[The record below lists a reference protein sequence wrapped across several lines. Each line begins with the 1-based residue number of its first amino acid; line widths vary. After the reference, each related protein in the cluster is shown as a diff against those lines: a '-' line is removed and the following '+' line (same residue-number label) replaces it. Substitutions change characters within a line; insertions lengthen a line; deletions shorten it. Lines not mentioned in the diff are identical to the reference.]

1 VYQDCGRR
9 LYSIEHERIMTGMHD
24 EHDFDRR
31 IWNVAMGVEDAAV
44 LRHAAT
50 CVHCRDHL
58 FALRQLARF
67 QATTGGVL
75 VEPPE
80 LVTFEASRLMSHIRP
95 DLVAQPPS
103 LSDKMRDRLREVA
116 ASLLHDTGLTP
127 QVAGLRAEA
136 DRRTRQLVFA
146 SDVADLDLE
155 VSRLNDQYAV
165 TGQLGMDVVPENLSI
180 RFVPA
185 DQDPL
190 DLDVTGVVE
199 TGISKQGYFTL
210 SIDPGDWTAAVEI
223 EDAVVLFPGVH
234 L

>member
-1 VYQDCGRR
+1 MRE
-9 LYSIEHERIMTGMHD
+9 LHD
-24 EHDFDRR
+24 EHNFEQR
-31 IWNVAMGVEDAAV
+31 IWDVARGVEDAAV
-44 LRHAAT
+44 LRHVAT
-50 CVHCRDHL
+50 CAHCQDHL
-58 FALRQLARF
+58 FALRQLVRF
-67 QATTGGVL
+67 QATTGGAL

-80 LVTFEASRLMSHIRP
+80 LVTFEASRLMTRIRP
-95 DLVAQPPS
+95 DLVAQPPT
-103 LSDKMRDRLREVA
+103 LSDKMRVRLREVA

-136 DRRTRQLVFA
+136 DRGTRQLVFA

-155 VSRLNDQYAV
+155 VSLLDDRYAV

-190 DLDVTGVVE
+190 DLDVVGVVE
-199 TGISKQGYFTL
+199 SVISKQGYFTL